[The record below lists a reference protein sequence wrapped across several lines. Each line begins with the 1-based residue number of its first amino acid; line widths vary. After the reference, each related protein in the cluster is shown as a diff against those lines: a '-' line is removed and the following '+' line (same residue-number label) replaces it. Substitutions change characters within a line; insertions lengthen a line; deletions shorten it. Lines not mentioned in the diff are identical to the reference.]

1 MQSGKEFKFLHLA
14 DWGPIN
20 DQDQRTKLKDISTHL
35 TALIN
40 DQKIDAAIINGD
52 IGY

>member
-1 MQSGKEFKFLHLA
+1 MQSGKELKFLHLA
-14 DWGPIN
+14 DWGPITDE
-20 DQDQRTKLKDISTHL
+20 DQGAKLKDISTHL

-40 DQKIDAAIINGD
+40 EQKIDAAIINGD